1 MEIFE
6 ELLEHDLNPFILFDS
21 DGKIKK
27 FNKEAEFLM
36 NFVTSKELFSL
47 ALEHASKN
55 FGFNKEFTRLQ
66 FDKQSYYAILV
77 GYISDNEIALRLFKE
92 VGMIEPVK
100 IDNNFTE
107 TNIFTLLEI
116 ARNTTLV
123 DSKLKITDI
132 YDVSIPEF
140 KMNIN
145 DFLLII
151 NSIFEAAQIYK
162 TLTLKVFIKIGE
174 YEIINNNKYKIVSLV
189 FNTEGTIKIDK
200 SLNYGKKNLINI
212 IKSAHGIKVELP
224 LIV

>member
-174 YEIINNNKYKIVSLV
+174 YEIINNNKYKIVSLE